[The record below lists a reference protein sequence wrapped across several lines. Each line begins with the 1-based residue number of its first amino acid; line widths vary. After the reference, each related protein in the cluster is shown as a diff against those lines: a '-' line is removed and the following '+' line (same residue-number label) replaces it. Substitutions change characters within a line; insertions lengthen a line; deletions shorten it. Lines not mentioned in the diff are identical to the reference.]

1 MFLSKISFMVIYYL
15 VEENI
20 FCRYCLETFITE
32 ELLKRHIKKC
42 FKIDGKQRIKVPKKM
57 NMLDL
62 KILKEK

>member
-1 MFLSKISFMVIYYL
+1 MFLSKILFMVIYYI

-20 FCRYCLETFITE
+20 FCCYCLETFITE
-32 ELLKRHIKKC
+32 ELLKRHIKNC

>member
-1 MFLSKISFMVIYYL
+1 M
-15 VEENI
+15 EENI
-20 FCRYCLETFITE
+20 FCCYCLETFITE
-32 ELLKRHIKKC
+32 ELLKRHIKNC